1 MTFLLLPYK
10 MANCSHPIG
19 WLHASTAI
27 ATFVFGMC
35 ISGFF
40 GSWLIQRYRRNRV
53 FVVSTIGLGLATLAF
68 SLFDD
73 KDTIIEYDAEMYV
86 LLGLCFACGVFFGN
100 AKRVLSCTL
109 LIDKTESCHRTNA
122 NHVAI
127 CIARIAIAV
136 APIIAIIFRK
146 EFGNLLT
153 YIMGSIFA
161 IISAIIVIC
170 VRFPFRAPDDGVK
183 LISIDRFFLPQG
195 WNVALVIMLSTIV
208 IGIVMATH
216 MNIEFCTAL
225 TIGFFIASL
234 IMHQK
239 EAAEWRYTSAVGN
252 TIAIVSAI
260 FITIY
265 KNGIGLYIAAFGISF
280 GITFCLSEQLHK
292 LLKHSNHC
300 QRSTAESTYF
310 LASDSGLLLGIAIGW
325 QTTVDA
331 VYVPNAEIATI
342 ATLATAAIICSIN
355 AMIKEKEKDFN
366 A

>member
-1 MTFLLLPYK
+1 MV
-10 MANCSHPIG
+10 NCSHPIG
-19 WLHASTAI
+19 WLPASIAI
-27 ATFVFGMC
+27 AAFVLGMC

-73 KDTIIEYDAEMYV
+73 KDIIIEYNTEMYV
-86 LLGLCFACGVFFGN
+86 LQGLCFVCGVFFGN

-127 CIARIAIAV
+127 CMARIAIAV
-136 APIIAIIFRK
+136 APIIAITFRK
-146 EFGNLLT
+146 EFGDLLT
-153 YIMGSIFA
+153 YITGAIFA
-161 IISAIIVIC
+161 ITSAIIVIC
-170 VRFPFRAPDDGVK
+170 VRFPFRAPDDGIK

-195 WNVALVIMLSTIV
+195 WNTAIVIMLSTIV
-208 IGIVMATH
+208 IGIIMATH
-216 MNIEFCTAL
+216 MSIEFCIAL
-225 TIGFFIASL
+225 SIGFLIASL
-234 IMHQK
+234 IMHHK
-239 EAAEWRYTSAVGN
+239 KATEWRYTSAVGN
-252 TIAIVSAI
+252 AIAIVSAI
-260 FITIY
+260 LITMY
-265 KNGIGLYIAAFGISF
+265 KNGIGLYIAAFWISF
-280 GITFCLSEQLHK
+280 GITLCLSEQLHK

-325 QTTVDA
+325 QATIDA
-331 VYVPNAEIATI
+331 TYVPNAELATI
-342 ATLATAAIICSIN
+342 AILAVAIIICSIN
-355 AMIKEKEKDFN
+355 AMAKEKEKDFN